1 MVTYG
6 SYVKKETNLVKSVNQ
21 IEIFDT
27 VVAFLAGLMI
37 VPAVYTFTGTKGM
50 AAGPSL
56 MFVSLPKIF
65 DAMGGIGVAVGI
77 AFFLMV
83 AFAALT
89 SSVSVMEAIVASAMD
104 RFHVP
109 RRKATIAVTLVTLLA
124 GLVVCL
130 GYNLFYFE
138 LHLPNDAVGQVLD
151 VMDYLSNYFLM
162 PVVAISTCLLV
173 GWFIKPKAIIDEVAL
188 GGVRFGREK
197 LYVVMVKVVAPVLL
211 LFLLLQSLGVF

>member
-1 MVTYG
+1 
-6 SYVKKETNLVKSVNQ
+6 
-21 IEIFDT
+21 
-27 VVAFLAGLMI
+27 
-37 VPAVYTFTGTKGM
+37 
-50 AAGPSL
+50 
-56 MFVSLPKIF
+56 
-65 DAMGGIGVAVGI
+65 
-77 AFFLMV
+77 MV

-162 PVVAISTCLLV
+162 PVVAISTCLPVSYTHLSCANGFLQHML
-173 GWFIKPKAIIDEVAL
+173 GWRRVYLD
-188 GGVRFGREK
+188 GGRGCAGFCIFW
-197 LYVVMVKVVAPVLL
+197 A
-211 LFLLLQSLGVF
+211 